1 MAENKELSMDG
12 ICLITPEN
20 LNHFAP
26 FLLPNARELMVSGT
40 PVTAFGYVKDGIAC
54 GAIAGYLV
62 EKSFIIISFY
72 VAPEYRRYGVGSNLL
87 TTLEDMVR
95 PYTDVIYID
104 FYTTTDEHRLL
115 PVLLEKYGYKGRPMP
130 GRTTYATTVR
140 ELFEGKIFERHYGD
154 DLLASFSDIDEKALK
169 ASEKEALKQK
179 MPIPKG
185 GFSAPSVDM
194 ECSTILIKN
203 NSLKVY
209 VAIEKTPDGSLV
221 VSGVGNSMDTP
232 MMLFKAIHDAVVKAV
247 QRYPKDTPVLMQTVN
262 EQSKKLFELL
272 IDNAEP
278 IDRHYELILAHTL
291 PT

>member
-104 FYTTTDEHRLL
+104 FYITTDEHRLL

-154 DLLASFSDIDEKALK
+154 DLLASFSDIDENDLK
-169 ASEKEALKQK
+169 AAEKEAIKQK

-203 NSLKVY
+203 NPLKAY
-209 VAIEKTPDGSLV
+209 VAIEKAPDGSLV
-221 VSGVGNSMDTP
+221 VSGVGNCMDTP
-232 MMLFKAIHDAVVKAV
+232 MMLFKDVDADVVERA
-247 QRYPKDTPVLMQTVN
+247 R
-262 EQSKKLFELL
+262 KKYEVTAGAYLQAAF
-272 IDNAEP
+272 AETMS
-278 IDRHYELILAHTL
+278 RFM
-291 PT
+291 